1 VTETTRPKYSN
12 RWKKGQ
18 SGNPSGR
25 PAGARHKATLAAEA
39 LLDGEAET
47 LTRKVIEKAKDGDSV
62 ALRLCLE
69 RILPARKD
77 RSVSIELPKIATAG
91 DGLKAIATVIDAV
104 ARGDLTP
111 GEASDVVRV
120 VEAFT
125 RSSETI
131 ALEARIAALEKRNE
145 Q

>member
-1 VTETTRPKYSN
+1 MSETTRPKYAS

-77 RSVSIELPKIATAG
+77 RSVSIALPKIATAG
-91 DGLKAIATVIDAV
+91 DSLKAMATIIDAV